1 MTRFRRLPAVA
12 LALLLSSNAWA
23 DLKTYDVDPQY
34 QQEIFNAL
42 RSVLEPQGQLA
53 AGRVQLLPSGQILVN
68 ADAETLKQVEQV
80 LQAVRTKSVAAAPRI
95 ALRYWGVFGAPSQS
109 AAAKNVG
116 SPPPAALNDVL
127 SELRRV
133 HGEVAFRVIGTAA
146 VTTNSGQFAA
156 VTGTTL
162 DVDQIAYVQGDTLN
176 ANIHMQLSGPAV
188 TEVGSGGENATVRI
202 VPPVGN
208 VQYGDLRLT
217 TMLKRGE
224 FVVLGENH
232 VQAGG
237 TDGPVFYIVHW
248 EE

>member
-1 MTRFRRLPAVA
+1 MNRVRLPLIAA
-12 LALLLSSNAWA
+12 LTLLIASNAWA

-34 QQEIFNAL
+34 QQEIFSAL
-42 RSVLEPQGQLA
+42 RSVLEPQGQLPQ
-53 AGRVQLLPSGQILVN
+53 GRVQLLPSGQILVN

-80 LQAVRTKSVAAAPRI
+80 LQAVRAKSVAAAPRV
-95 ALRYWGVFGAPSQS
+95 ALRYWGVLGAPTQS

-116 SPPPAALNDVL
+116 SPPPAALNAVL

-146 VTTNSGQFAA
+146 IATNSGQYGA
-156 VTGTTL
+156 VKGTTL
-162 DVDQIAYVQGDTLN
+162 DVEQTAYVQGDTLN
-176 ANIHMQLSGPAV
+176 ANISMQLSGPAL
-188 TEVGSGGENATVRI
+188 TEVASGADNVTVRI
-202 VPPVGN
+202 VPQGGN
-208 VQYGDLRLT
+208 FPYGNLRLT

-237 TDGPVFYIVHW
+237 IDGPVFYIVHW